1 MAKCQLNNLLP
12 GEKVEFVIRRHWIVF
27 VMIALYAVGGVFL
40 TILLYWIL
48 GFSVFAHLLNTVFW
62 MYYLMFLYVNWLNYE
77 LDLIV
82 VTDSRLIAV
91 EQKSFLNRAVGETYL
106 DKVQEVSFQ
115 LKCLLATLFDYGP
128 ILPKT
133 AGSTSRFDMTFSP
146 KPMENARKLNNVID
160 AYKVRR
166 GIKLERQDGF

>member
-1 MAKCQLNNLLP
+1 MAKCQLDNLLP
-12 GEKVEFVIRRHWIVF
+12 WEKVEFVIRRHWIVYIMLLLYF
-27 VMIALYAVGGVFL
+27 LWGLILTGILYAFIWFQIWV
-40 TILLYWIL
+40 
-48 GFSVFAHLLNTVFW
+48 HLLNICFW
-62 MYYLMFLYVNWLNYE
+62 MYYSMFLYIHWLNYE

-115 LKCLLATLFDYGP
+115 VKGLFANLFDYGH

-166 GIKLERQDGF
+166 GIKLERQDT

>member
-1 MAKCQLNNLLP
+1 MWRVELKNLLP

-27 VMIALYAVGGVFL
+27 VMIALYALGWVVLIAMLYFFFWFKPWVHL
-40 TILLYWIL
+40 TNII
-48 GFSVFAHLLNTVFW
+48 FAMF
-62 MYYLMFLYVNWLNYE
+62 YLMFLYTNWLNYE

-115 LKCLLATLFDYGP
+115 VKGLLANLFDYWH

-146 KPMENARKLNNVID
+146 RPMENARTLNNIID

-166 GIKLERQDGF
+166 GIKLERQDV

>member
-1 MAKCQLNNLLP
+1 
-12 GEKVEFVIRRHWIVF
+12 
-27 VMIALYAVGGVFL
+27 
-40 TILLYWIL
+40 
-48 GFSVFAHLLNTVFW
+48 
-62 MYYLMFLYVNWLNYE
+62 MYYSMFLYIHWLNYE

-115 LKCLLATLFDYGP
+115 VKGLFANLFDYGH

-146 KPMENARKLNNVID
+146 RPMENARKLNNIID

-166 GIKLERQDGF
+166 GIKLERQDMNQST

>member
-1 MAKCQLNNLLP
+1 MPIQLDNLLP
-12 GEKVEFVIRRHWIVF
+12 WEKVEFIIRRHWIVYIMLGLF
-27 VMIALYAVGGVFL
+27 ALWWVFL
-40 TILLYWIL
+40 SIVIYVLFWFTPATHLAN
-48 GFSVFAHLLNTVFW
+48 SVYW
-62 MYYLMFLYVNWLNYE
+62 MYYSMFLYVHWLNYE

-82 VTDSRLIAV
+82 VTDSRLIAI

-115 LKCLLATLFDYGP
+115 VKGIFANLFDYGH

-146 KPMENARKLNNVID
+146 KPMENARRLNNVID
-160 AYKVRR
+160 NYKVRR
-166 GIKLERQDGF
+166 GIKLQRDDA

>member
-1 MAKCQLNNLLP
+1 M
-12 GEKVEFVIRRHWIVF
+12 
-27 VMIALYAVGGVFL
+27 
-40 TILLYWIL
+40 
-48 GFSVFAHLLNTVFW
+48 HLLNIIFW
-62 MYYLMFLYVNWLNYE
+62 MYYSMFLYIHLLNYE

-115 LKCLLATLFDYGP
+115 VKGLFANLFDYGH

-146 KPMENARKLNNVID
+146 KPMENARKLNNIID

-166 GIKLERQDGF
+166 GIKLERGDT

>member
-1 MAKCQLNNLLP
+1 MWKVQLNNLLN

-27 VMIALYAVGGVFL
+27 VMIGLYAAGWIFLMVMLYVFFGFKPWVHL
-40 TILLYWIL
+40 TNVI
-48 GFSVFAHLLNTVFW
+48 FA

-115 LKCLLATLFDYGP
+115 VKWLLANLFDYWH

-146 KPMENARKLNNVID
+146 RPMENARKLNNVID

-166 GIKLERQDGF
+166 GIKLERQDI